1 MENTSIYKSLKALFI
16 HYTNVAE
23 SVKAIEETSA
33 ILFNEGSEFLERSKA
48 LDVWLSKNNK
58 YEELGDVLFD
68 MLMVH
73 YLAEELHEPDYFD
86 SQEWNEIENKTLDK
100 GSEMLNVYLYLS
112 EAKENEIEPH
122 LEDFLTEFLL
132 VGEDE
137 FQDEYRIYESLIV
150 NEDILDADLDGI
162 RQIQKSVKEDTGL
175 YDYFIPLVFFFQ
187 YAEGLVDEGEWNEGL
202 SGFERAV
209 LQALIAFKEN

>member
-1 MENTSIYKSLKALFI
+1 MENTAIYRSLKALLI
-16 HYTNVAE
+16 NYKSEQE
-23 SVKAIEETSA
+23 SVQTIQELSSV
-33 ILFNEGSEFLERSKA
+33 LFNESLSFLERSKE
-48 LDVWLSKNNK
+48 LDKWLGANEA
-58 YEELGDVLFD
+58 YDELADVLFD

-73 YLAEELHEPDYFD
+73 FLAEEMHEEDYFD

-122 LEDFLTEFLL
+122 LEDFLNEFLL

-150 NEDILDADLDGI
+150 NEDILDADLEGV
-162 RQIQKSVKEDTGL
+162 RQVQKTVKEDTGL
-175 YDYFIPLVFFFQ
+175 HEYFVPLVFFFQ
-187 YAEGLVDEGEWNEGL
+187 YAEGMVDEGEWNNGL
-202 SGFERAV
+202 SSFEKAV
-209 LQALIAFKEN
+209 LQALIAFNEN